1 MAKKPTSIN
10 IGFSTWEINDYIREC
25 QNLVRWNARLAIDWM
40 DAIRPRLQTEI
51 QTNNYNRVVEYINTF
66 LDNLETYRYYDKRE
80 IWENDRVRRATP
92 CHDFD

>member
-1 MAKKPTSIN
+1 MAKKPTAIN
-10 IGFSTWEINDYIREC
+10 VGFSVWEINDYIREC

-40 DAIRPRLQTEI
+40 DAILPRLQNEV
-51 QTNNYNRVVEYINTF
+51 QTNNYNRAVEYINTF

-92 CHDFD
+92 CHDFE